1 MEKLGIQ
8 PILIIAQIVNFVI
21 LLLLLKKFLFKPI
34 LKVLDERKKKAEE
47 VLQSNML
54 KIQLQTQL
62 MQKLLPFY
70 LFQQIVDLIFR
81 LLQSWQFL
89 HQLKEKEELL
99 KKGQKELEIVRK
111 KLESEIEA
119 DKKEMFKEIKRQSA
133 EMAVLIAE
141 KVMQESFDENKQK
154 SLLNQ
159 AIKDLEKVSLH

>member
-47 VLQSNML
+47 
-54 KIQLQTQL
+54 T
-62 MQKLLPFY
+62 
-70 LFQQIVDLIFR
+70 
-81 LLQSWQFL
+81 
-89 HQLKEKEELL
+89 EELNNEAG
-99 KKGQKELEIVRK
+99 KKFLEATESEKNTISEAKKQADKIITQSKELEIVRK

>member
-1 MEKLGIQ
+1 M
-8 PILIIAQIVNFVI
+8 
-21 LLLLLKKFLFKPI
+21 
-34 LKVLDERKKKAEE
+34 
-47 VLQSNML
+47 
-54 KIQLQTQL
+54 
-62 MQKLLPFY
+62 
-70 LFQQIVDLIFR
+70 
-81 LLQSWQFL
+81 
-89 HQLKEKEELL
+89 
-99 KKGQKELEIVRK
+99 EIVRK